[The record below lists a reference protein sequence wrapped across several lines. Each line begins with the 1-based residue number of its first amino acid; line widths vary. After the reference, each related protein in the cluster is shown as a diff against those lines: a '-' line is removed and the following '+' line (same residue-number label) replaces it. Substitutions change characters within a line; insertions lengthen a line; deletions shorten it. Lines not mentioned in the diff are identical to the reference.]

1 MEQWD
6 RPDMSTCDSVS
17 ELISDHMWWVDGERA
32 NKEEIIYDYSE
43 GHFIKRSVSNM
54 GNWPLII
61 PQKQEHSWPIKLDP
75 SIRQHILY

>member
-17 ELISDHMWWVDGERA
+17 ELISDHMWWVDYLLHIKWKSHV
-32 NKEEIIYDYSE
+32 NKEEIIYYSE
-43 GHFIKRSVSNM
+43 GYFIKGSVSNM

-61 PQKQEHSWPIKLDP
+61 PQT
-75 SIRQHILY
+75 RT